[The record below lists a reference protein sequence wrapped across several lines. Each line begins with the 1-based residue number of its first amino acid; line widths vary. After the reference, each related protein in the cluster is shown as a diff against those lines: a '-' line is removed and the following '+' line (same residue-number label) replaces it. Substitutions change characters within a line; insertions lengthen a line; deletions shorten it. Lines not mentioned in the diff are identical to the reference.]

1 LARLCVAWEQA
12 AAAMSSERTTVA
24 CIRSA
29 MVLDAK
35 AGPLPR
41 MALPFRLGAGGRLG
55 DGTQYTS
62 WIHRDDWVRL
72 VRHLLQR
79 QELTGAFNAAA
90 PEPVRNADFAKTLA
104 QVLARPAVVPTPAA
118 ALRLA
123 LGEMAD
129 ALLLSSQR
137 VIPARATS
145 EGFAFTYPTL
155 HAALR
160 QIYGRA

>member
-1 LARLCVAWEQA
+1 
-12 AAAMSSERTTVA
+12 
-24 CIRSA
+24 

-104 QVLARPAVVPTPAA
+104 RSGIRVVQNRCAMSEHRFAR
-118 ALRLA
+118 L
-123 LGEMAD
+123 D
-129 ALLLSSQR
+129 
-137 VIPARATS
+137 
-145 EGFAFTYPTL
+145 
-155 HAALR
+155 
-160 QIYGRA
+160 